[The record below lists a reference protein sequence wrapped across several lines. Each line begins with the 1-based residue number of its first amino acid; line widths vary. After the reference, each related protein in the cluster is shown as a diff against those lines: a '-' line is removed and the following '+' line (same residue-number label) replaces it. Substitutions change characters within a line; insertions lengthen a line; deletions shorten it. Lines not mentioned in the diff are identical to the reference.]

1 MTDQGATDLRDMA
14 VRVLADYDAGRPGML
29 FGEVTLPSEAAAY
42 GIQECVAELREAR
55 GDRVI
60 GYKVGCV
67 SATMQQQLG
76 VDHPVYG
83 RLFASERHPSGARLS
98 ASNYDHLAIE
108 GEMATR
114 LGDDLSWP
122 LPSDA
127 QVVSKLEAVFPV
139 IELHNYVFRGSGP
152 SVRELIACNCI
163 HAGIV
168 APLFE
173 TGPVHAVE
181 SSLTLRINGEI
192 VETTGVAVLTDRIVS
207 SLRWLAETLNREG
220 KALLAGQ
227 IILTGS
233 STRLIPVR
241 PPSAILVEAAPFG
254 EVEARVGLR
263 C

>member
-1 MTDQGATDLRDMA
+1 MADPRSTDLDDLA

-42 GIQECVAELREAR
+42 GIQDRVAELREAR
-55 GDRVI
+55 GERVI

-83 RLFASERHPSGARLS
+83 RLFASERHRSGVQLS

-108 GEMATR
+108 GEMAAC
-114 LGDDLSWP
+114 LGDDLPWP

-127 QVVSKLEAVFPV
+127 PIISKLAAVFPI

-152 SVRELIACNCI
+152 SVRELIANNCI

-168 APLFE
+168 APSFE
-173 TGPVHAVE
+173 TGPVDAIE
-181 SSLTLRINGEI
+181 SSLTLRINGAI
-192 VETTGVAVLTDRIVS
+192 VEATGVTVLTDRIVT
-207 SLRWLAETLNREG
+207 SLRWLTETLNRAG

-227 IILTGS
+227 IILTGP

-241 PPSAILVEAAPFG
+241 PPCAIVVEAPPFG

-263 C
+263 R

>member
-1 MTDQGATDLRDMA
+1 LADPRSTDLEDLA

-42 GIQECVAELREAR
+42 GIQDRVAELREAR
-55 GDRVI
+55 GERVI

-76 VDHPVYG
+76 IDHPVYG
-83 RLFASERHPSGARLS
+83 RLFANERHLSGVQLS

-108 GEMATR
+108 GEMAAC
-114 LGDDLSWP
+114 LGDDLPWP

-152 SVRELIACNCI
+152 SVRELIATNCI

-173 TGPVHAVE
+173 TGSVHAIE
-181 SSLTLRINGEI
+181 SNLTLRINDEI
-192 VETTGVAVLTDRIVS
+192 VETTGVAVLTDRMVS
-207 SLRWLAETLNREG
+207 SLRWLAETLDRKG
-220 KALLAGQ
+220 KALRAGQ

-241 PPSAILVEAAPFG
+241 PPSTIVVEAPPFG
-254 EVEARVGLR
+254 EVEARVELR
-263 C
+263 R